1 MKRSLMSYERVW
13 MQSKDPRTHLTE
25 LRQQIDAIDQ
35 EVLALLNK
43 RGRIAQQIGQVKKT
57 SGFAIVEPQREHQV
71 VSNML
76 AANEG
81 PLPNDSVERLFSS
94 IMIEMRNLQRERK
107 EGNEPC

>member
-1 MKRSLMSYERVW
+1 MKSD
-13 MQSKDPRTHLTE
+13 DPRIQLAE
-25 LRQQIDAIDQ
+25 FRQQIDDID
-35 EVLALLNK
+35 LKILTLLNQ
-43 RGRIAQQIGQVKKT
+43 RGKIAQQIGIVKKM
-57 SGFAIVEPQREHQV
+57 SSLAIVELQREQQV

-107 EGNEPC
+107 EGNESC

>member
-1 MKRSLMSYERVW
+1 MKSD
-13 MQSKDPRTHLTE
+13 DPRIQLAE
-25 LRQQIDAIDQ
+25 FRQQIDDID
-35 EVLALLNK
+35 LKILTLLNQ
-43 RGRIAQQIGQVKKT
+43 RGRIAQQIGIVKKM
-57 SGFAIVEPQREHQV
+57 SSLAIVELQREQQV

-107 EGNEPC
+107 EGNESC

>member
-1 MKRSLMSYERVW
+1 MKSD
-13 MQSKDPRTHLTE
+13 DPRIQLAE
-25 LRQQIDAIDQ
+25 FRQQIDDIDLKI
-35 EVLALLNK
+35 LALLNQ
-43 RGRIAQQIGQVKKT
+43 RGKIAQQIGIVKKM
-57 SGFAIVEPQREHQV
+57 SSLAIVELQREQQV

-107 EGNEPC
+107 EGNESC